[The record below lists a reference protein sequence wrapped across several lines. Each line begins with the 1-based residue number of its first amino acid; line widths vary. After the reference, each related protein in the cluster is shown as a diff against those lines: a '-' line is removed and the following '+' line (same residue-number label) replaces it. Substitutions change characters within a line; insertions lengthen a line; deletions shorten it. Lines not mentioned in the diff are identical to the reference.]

1 MSLWGGRDVD
11 VVTSE
16 SAVSVV
22 VGGVPPLAL
31 RLIFFIIKRKQ
42 IIKKMRARDKCKWK
56 KSASCLLFG
65 RFTIIHGISDIC
77 EHTGPTN
84 TYQPASICTFVEQKS
99 Q

>member
-1 MSLWGGRDVD
+1 MSFWGGRDVD

-31 RLIFFIIKRKQ
+31 RLIFFIIRKK

-56 KSASCLLFG
+56 KSANFLLFG

-77 EHTGPTN
+77 EHTEPTN
-84 TYQPASICTFVEQKS
+84 THKPASICTFVEQKS
-99 Q
+99 